1 MQDTPTSSNI
11 QSPTEARS
19 FRPRVEQPQPVS
31 AGVSTT
37 SRSRPTRTVRPL
49 NHVSP
54 DFDCPL
60 DITLNPSL
68 ATAMNWTSYYTL
80 NKTDQALMLD
90 RVFHDDIRAQNAR
103 RLMSRITRH
112 QALLELVNGPPGIQR
127 AEQIQQND
135 QAITTLRILI
145 RTVDNHSTS
154 QDRTLSIIA
163 DIAEA
168 ITVLIEN
175 RSTLINRATL

>member
-1 MQDTPTSSNI
+1 
-11 QSPTEARS
+11 
-19 FRPRVEQPQPVS
+19 
-31 AGVSTT
+31 
-37 SRSRPTRTVRPL
+37 
-49 NHVSP
+49 
-54 DFDCPL
+54 
-60 DITLNPSL
+60 
-68 ATAMNWTSYYTL
+68 
-80 NKTDQALMLD
+80 MLD

-112 QALLELVNGPPGIQR
+112 QALLELVNGPPGIR
-127 AEQIQQND
+127 RTEQIQQND

-145 RTVDNHSTS
+145 RTVDNHSTT